1 MCVCDREGV
10 EKIILYKYMYMCT
23 STLYLVAFVSFKFQS
38 IVMLEWDPCA
48 GLFFINKEYKHLLLV
63 SFVNESAM
71 SCLVFML
78 LVLCN

>member
-1 MCVCDREGV
+1 
-10 EKIILYKYMYMCT
+10 MYMCT
-23 STLYLVAFVSFKFQS
+23 STLYLVAFVSFKFRS
-38 IVMLEWDPCA
+38 IVMLL
-48 GLFFINKEYKHLLLV
+48 GMFFINKEYKHLLLV